1 MKKLLFISLV
11 IAFFFFD
18 SCKKKDSCYTEQ
30 LDPICETAD
39 LIDTL
44 DPVCGCD
51 GVTYR
56 NAAEAVCTGHVQS
69 FTKGACK

>member
-1 MKKLLFISLV
+1 MKNLI
-11 IAFFFFD
+11 FFFCIALGFA
-18 SCKKKDSCYTEQ
+18 SCSQKKCVAKH
-30 LDPICETAD
+30 
-39 LIDTL
+39 IDGCNATMEYN
-44 DPVCGCD
+44 PVCGCD